1 MYLGAASCISY
12 QDTIGDE
19 NPWNVLTELNSES
32 QLIQPNYKEFVKPAL
47 LRRMS
52 SALKMGVAGGKLS
65 LQKAGLENCD
75 AITVGT
81 GLGCV
86 RDTLKFM
93 RVMYEEAETGLS
105 PTSFIQST
113 HNSIAGQIALMLGNH
128 GYNMTHVQG
137 GLSLGYALSDAELL
151 IGEDDAATVL
161 VGAVDEKTEEL
172 VELLTKLATTANY
185 DLPAIGEGG
194 AFFLAT
200 KGKLGSSVAK
210 VVELSLV
217 NDHPVPSGHSSFQGG
232 ELSGSSILRS
242 TGQLSPW
249 KGGVPRSGE
258 GVNSGGGQIDLVLSN
273 TDEGFNY
280 VRYSGEHFTSA
291 GFGLFMA
298 LKAFE
303 AGTVNV
309 NGSSV
314 EPKSILVR
322 HSLFGQEFSILLEKV

>member
-1 MYLGAASCISY
+1 MYLGAASCISF

-19 NPWNVLTELNSES
+19 NPWNALVEANAES
-32 QLIQPNYKEFVKPAL
+32 HIIQPNYKEFVKPAL

-86 RDTLKFM
+86 RDTLKFLK
-93 RVMYEEAETGLS
+93 VMYEEAETGLS

-137 GLSLGYALSDAELL
+137 ALSLGYALSDAELL
-151 IGEDDAATVL
+151 IGEDDAQTVL

-172 VELLTKLATTANY
+172 VELLTKLAATANY
-185 DLPAIGEGG
+185 DLSLIGEGG
-194 AFFLAT
+194 AFFLAS
-200 KGKLGSSVAK
+200 KEKLSSSVAK
-210 VVELSLV
+210 VLELSMTDAL
-217 NDHPVPSGHSSFQGG
+217 
-232 ELSGSSILRS
+232 
-242 TGQLSPW
+242 
-249 KGGVPRSGE
+249 
-258 GVNSGGGQIDLVLSN
+258 NSEADLVLSN
-273 TDEGFNY
+273 TDQGFNY
-280 VRYSGEHFTSA
+280 VKYSGEHFTSA

-298 LKAFE
+298 LRAFE
-303 AGTVNV
+303 VGMVNV
-309 NGSSV
+309 NGGSIR
-314 EPKSILVR
+314 PKRILVR
-322 HSLFGQEFSILLEKV
+322 HSLFGQEFSILLEKA

>member
-1 MYLGAASCISY
+1 MYLGATSCISY

-52 SALKMGVAGGKLS
+52 SALKIGVAGGKLS

-86 RDTLKFM
+86 RDTLRFM
-93 RVMYEEAETGLS
+93 KVMYQEAETGLS

-151 IGEDDAATVL
+151 IGEGDAETVL

-172 VELLTKLATTANY
+172 VELLSKLSETANY
-185 DLPAIGEGG
+185 ELATIGEGG
-194 AFFLAT
+194 TFFLAS
-200 KGKLGSSVAK
+200 KEKLSSSVAK
-210 VVELSLV
+210 VVELSMT
-217 NDHPVPSGHSSFQGG
+217 DAIQ
-232 ELSGSSILRS
+232 
-242 TGQLSPW
+242 T
-249 KGGVPRSGE
+249 KA
-258 GVNSGGGQIDLVLSN
+258 DLVLSN

-280 VRYSGEHFTSA
+280 VTYSGEHFTSA

-309 NGSSV
+309 NGAFI

-322 HSLFGQEFSILLEKV
+322 HSMFGQEFSILLEKV

>member
-1 MYLGAASCISY
+1 MYLGAASCISF

-32 QLIQPNYKEFVKPAL
+32 QLVQPNYKEFVKPAL

-93 RVMYEEAETGLS
+93 KVMYEEAETGLS

-151 IGEDDAATVL
+151 IGEGDAETVL
-161 VGAVDEKTEEL
+161 VGAVDEKTDEL
-172 VELLTKLATTANY
+172 VELLTKLARTANY
-185 DLPAIGEGG
+185 DLPLIGEGG
-194 AFFLAT
+194 AFFLAS
-200 KGKLGSSVAK
+200 KEKLSSSVAK
-210 VVELSLV
+210 VVELGLI
-217 NDHPVPSGHSSFQGG
+217 NDPSGLGPPPLSRGGTGTLIQGQNEEKLPSLQGG
-232 ELSGSSILRS
+232 
-242 TGQLSPW
+242 
-249 KGGVPRSGE
+249 V
-258 GVNSGGGQIDLVLSN
+258 GGGHIDLVLSN
-273 TDEGFNY
+273 TDEAFNY
-280 VRYSGEHFTSA
+280 VKYSGEHFTSA

-309 NGSSV
+309 NGASV
-314 EPKSILVR
+314 APNRIIVR
-322 HSLFGQEFSILLEKV
+322 HSLFGQELSILLERV

>member
-12 QDTIGDE
+12 QDTFGGE
-19 NPWNVLTELNSES
+19 NPWNALVEGNAES
-32 QLIQPNYKEFVKPAL
+32 QLIQPDYKEFVSPAM

-52 SALKMGVAGGKLS
+52 SALKMGVAGGKS
-65 LQKAGLENCD
+65 CLQKSGLETCD

-86 RDTLKFM
+86 RDTLRFM
-93 RVMYEEAETGLS
+93 KVMYEEAETGLS

-113 HNSIAGQIALMLGNH
+113 HNSIAGQIALLLGNH

-151 IGEDDAATVL
+151 IGEGDAKTVL

-172 VELLTKLATTANY
+172 VELLTKLAATANY

-194 AFFLAT
+194 AFFLAS
-200 KGKLGSSVAK
+200 KEKLSSSVAR
-210 VVELSLV
+210 VVELSMTDAI
-217 NDHPVPSGHSSFQGG
+217 NA
-232 ELSGSSILRS
+232 EA
-242 TGQLSPW
+242 
-249 KGGVPRSGE
+249 
-258 GVNSGGGQIDLVLSN
+258 DLVLSN

-280 VRYSGEHFTSA
+280 VKHSGEHFTSA

-303 AGTVNV
+303 AGTVTV
-309 NGSSV
+309 NGASI

-322 HSLFGQEFSILLEKV
+322 HSLFGQEFSILIEKV

>member
-1 MYLGAASCISY
+1 MYLGAASCISF

-19 NPWNVLTELNSES
+19 NPWNVLAEANAES
-32 QLIQPNYKEFVKPAL
+32 QLVQPNYKEFVKPAL

-65 LQKAGLENCD
+65 LQKAGLENYD

-93 RVMYEEAETGLS
+93 KVMYEEAETGLS

-151 IGEDDAATVL
+151 IGEGDAKTVL

-172 VELLTKLATTANY
+172 VELLSKLATTANY
-185 DLPAIGEGG
+185 NLPAIGEGG
-194 AFFLAT
+194 AFFLAS
-200 KGKLGSSVAK
+200 KEKLSSSVAK
-210 VVELSLV
+210 VVELSMTDAI
-217 NDHPVPSGHSSFQGG
+217 NT
-232 ELSGSSILRS
+232 EA
-242 TGQLSPW
+242 
-249 KGGVPRSGE
+249 
-258 GVNSGGGQIDLVLSN
+258 DLVLSN
-273 TDEGFNY
+273 TDKGFNY
-280 VRYSGEHFTSA
+280 VKYSGEHFTSA

-309 NGSSV
+309 NETSI
-314 EPKSILVR
+314 EPKRILVR

>member
-1 MYLGAASCISY
+1 MYIGSASCISF
-12 QDTIGDE
+12 QDTFGDE
-19 NPWNVLTELNSES
+19 NPWNVLTEVNSEG
-32 QLIQPNYKEFVKPAL
+32 QLVQPNYKEFVKPAL

-52 SALKMGVAGGKLS
+52 SALKMGVAGGKSS

-93 RVMYEEAETGLS
+93 KVMYEEAETGLS

-151 IGEDDAATVL
+151 IGEDDAKTVL
-161 VGAVDEKTEEL
+161 VGAVDEKTDEL
-172 VELLTKLATTANY
+172 VELLTKLSATANY
-185 DLPAIGEGG
+185 SLPLIGEGG
-194 AFFLAT
+194 AFFLIS
-200 KGKLGSSVAK
+200 KDRLSSSLAK
-210 VVELSLV
+210 VVDLSMTEAIV
-217 NDHPVPSGHSSFQGG
+217 AGA
-232 ELSGSSILRS
+232 
-242 TGQLSPW
+242 
-249 KGGVPRSGE
+249 
-258 GVNSGGGQIDLVLSN
+258 DLVLSN

-280 VRYSGEHFTSA
+280 TKYSGEHFTSS

-303 AGTVNV
+303 VGMVNV
-309 NGSSV
+309 NGGSIR
-314 EPKSILVR
+314 PKRILVR
-322 HSLFGQEFSILLEKV
+322 HSLFGQEFSILLEKA

>member
-19 NPWNVLTELNSES
+19 NPWNLLTELNAES
-32 QLIQPNYKEFVKPAL
+32 QLVQPNYKEFVKPAL

-65 LQKAGLENCD
+65 LQKAGLENCE

-93 RVMYEEAETGLS
+93 KVMYEEAETGLS

-151 IGEDDAATVL
+151 IGEGDAKTVL

-172 VELLTKLATTANY
+172 VALLTKLAATANY

-194 AFFLAT
+194 AFFLAS
-200 KGKLGSSVAK
+200 KEKLSSSVAK
-210 VVELSLV
+210 IVELSMTDAINAEADV
-217 NDHPVPSGHSSFQGG
+217 
-232 ELSGSSILRS
+232 
-242 TGQLSPW
+242 
-249 KGGVPRSGE
+249 
-258 GVNSGGGQIDLVLSN
+258 VLSN
-273 TDEGFNY
+273 TDEGFDY
-280 VRYSGEHFTSA
+280 VNYSGEHFTSA
-291 GFGLFMA
+291 GFGLFLA

-303 AGTVNV
+303 AGTVKV
-309 NGSSV
+309 NGASI
-314 EPKSILVR
+314 EPKSVLVR